1 MLNASLVY
9 ILCSKCAYWA
19 SWGNQLAL
27 MFSITTNGAVVV
39 KLVCLMFFSSSNL
52 AHILHRSK
60 VWLLKILGKPD
71 GTNVF
76 HSSQWRFRP
85 PTCLNHFQPHDSTG
99 HVTVLQCYSAKPLGF
114 KKFGWLGHLKQ
125 GHLGTQVHSNVW
137 KLSIGVLEQCWST
150 VVLWGWVKNQ
160 KVKVPA
166 GILNGAWKGR
176 KWLRGLRRK
185 KLPTELKRKQTN
197 NWNEKRGFSKV
208 AKWGLVSFLMH
219 GGGRLA
225 IWVARRKAYLFIDF
239 SIFQNIYSIF

>member
-1 MLNASLVY
+1 MLNARLVY

-76 HSSQWRFRP
+76 RSSQWRFRR

-99 HVTVLQCYSAKPLGF
+99 HVTVLQSYTAKPLGF
-114 KKFGWLGHLKQ
+114 KQFGWLGHLKQ
-125 GHLGTQVHSNVW
+125 GRLGTQVHSNVW

-150 VVLWGWVKNQ
+150 VVLWGWVKTQ

-166 GILNGAWKGR
+166 GIWNGTWKG
-176 KWLRGLRRK
+176 KELPSESGCADCDGIWSRK
-185 KLPTELKRKQTN
+185 KLPTELKKKQTN
-197 NWNEKRGFSKV
+197 TGTKREALV
-208 AKWGLVSFLMH
+208 KWQSGVLWASRCMEEA
-219 GGGRLA
+219 G
-225 IWVARRKAYLFIDF
+225 WLFGSREGKHIC
-239 SIFQNIYSIF
+239 S